1 MGIVFYFGCSLRTN
15 GYCDLS
21 FDAFS
26 CSWRTDVNIVDY
38 LLILSSHLYRT
49 EVILYDSLIC
59 DFMSLG

>member
-1 MGIVFYFGCSLRTN
+1 MEIVIYFLVFS
-15 GYCDLS
+15 
-21 FDAFS
+21 S

-38 LLILSSHLYRT
+38 LLMLSSHLYRT